1 MHRLWGEGRDVL
13 QHTVPLLQVAFK
25 IHDPMDGDHLVPSEP
40 EQQVTWWVLTAQPL
54 ETPYCAWA
62 AEAGSEQACRIGF
75 TASLPRPSD
84 VLRPSVQH
92 AWPFPGETAMS
103 ATGAVPSQQPTPR
116 PQTLCAG
123 CPERLPSPK
132 DDIRGSIV
140 SSRSCLVS
148 ATSGCA
154 KGAGERDVKCCP
166 SRGKRNRVDERGREG
181 HSRRGLHIIASP
193 PVTRTGSG

>member
-1 MHRLWGEGRDVL
+1 
-13 QHTVPLLQVAFK
+13 
-25 IHDPMDGDHLVPSEP
+25 MDGDRLVPSEP

-103 ATGAVPSQQPTPR
+103 AMGAVPSQQPTPR

-132 DDIRGSIV
+132 DDTRGIYRFISLLPGLGHL
-140 SSRSCLVS
+140 RMCQR
-148 ATSGCA
+148 GWR
-154 KGAGERDVKCCP
+154 KGRQM
-166 SRGKRNRVDERGREG
+166 
-181 HSRRGLHIIASP
+181 LSP
-193 PVTRTGSG
+193 PEGSETEWTREEGRVTVGEDSTSSPLGL